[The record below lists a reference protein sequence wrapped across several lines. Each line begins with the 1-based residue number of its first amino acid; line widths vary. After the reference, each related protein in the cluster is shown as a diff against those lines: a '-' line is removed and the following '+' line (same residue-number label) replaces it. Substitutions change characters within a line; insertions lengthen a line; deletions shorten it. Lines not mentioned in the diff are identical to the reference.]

1 MIKMVSVSIIIPV
14 YKVEEYIAECLYSVI
29 GQSYKEQFE
38 CIIVDDCTPD
48 HSIEIVNRVLASYH
62 GNIQFKIVHH
72 QENKGLSAARNTG
85 VREATGNYLYFLDS
99 DDLLPEQAIE
109 SLLNTCQDE
118 LPDVMMGDFELIGES
133 DNVPRLNT
141 RISNYSKQVDI
152 FNAFISRRLYEMAW
166 NKLVRKDFFL
176 RHELWFREGIL
187 HEDSLWS
194 FFLFFYCQNLKIC
207 FSKTYKYRIRQNS
220 IMTDPVNSLKS
231 YRSCYE
237 IFSLKMSF
245 IKKYLLFQK
254 YDQLIQYMV
263 DERFSLQRKIVD
275 LESDKEEYALI
286 KNSIGFS
293 HLVDKGLSG
302 TTRVK
307 IIVSSFP
314 LNIFKWVLHFLIR

>member
-1 MIKMVSVSIIIPV
+1 MKISVIIPV

-29 GQSYKEQFE
+29 NQTYKDGFE
-38 CIIVDDCTPD
+38 CILVDDYTPD
-48 HSIEIVNRVLASYH
+48 DSMKIVCQVLSSYR

-72 QENKGLSAARNTG
+72 QKNRGLSAARNTG
-85 VREATGNYLYFLDS
+85 VKEATGDYLYFLDS
-99 DDLLPEQAIE
+99 DDFLPEHTIE
-109 SLLNTCQDE
+109 SLLSTCQEE
-118 LPDVMMGDFELIGES
+118 LPDVVMGNFELIGES
-133 DNVPRLNT
+133 DNVPKLNT
-141 RISNYSKQVDI
+141 QISYYNNQVDI
-152 FNAFISRRLYEMAW
+152 FNAFISRHLYEMAW
-166 NKLVRKDFFL
+166 NKLVRRDFFL

-207 FSKTYKYRIRQNS
+207 FSNTYKYRIRQNS
-220 IMTDPVNSLKS
+220 IMTDPVNSLRS

-237 IFSLKMSF
+237 IFSLKMSYVE
-245 IKKYLLFQK
+245 KHLLFQK
-254 YDQLIQYMV
+254 YNQLIKYMV

-275 LESDKEEYALI
+275 LEINKEEYVLI

-307 IIVSSFP
+307 MIVSSFP
-314 LNIFKWVLHFLIR
+314 LNIFKLVLHFLIR